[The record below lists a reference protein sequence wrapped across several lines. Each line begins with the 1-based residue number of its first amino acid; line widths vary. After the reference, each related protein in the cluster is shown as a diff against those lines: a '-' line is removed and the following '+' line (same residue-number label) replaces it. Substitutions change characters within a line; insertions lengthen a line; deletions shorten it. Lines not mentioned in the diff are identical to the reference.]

1 MNASPTKTVLPP
13 LEWQPSDP
21 IAAHRIVQRQ
31 RSPQALIGL
40 DVYEYPPAVAA
51 QAWAA
56 AQREEATCCAS

>member
-1 MNASPTKTVLPP
+1 MNASPTTAVLPP
-13 LEWQPSDP
+13 IEWHESDP

-31 RSPQALIGL
+31 KTPPGLRGL

-56 AQREEATCCAS
+56 VRREEEACTA